1 MVIILGLSILAIG
14 LLYGGLRA
22 RGRQAGL
29 GSGGRERQS
38 HARSAL
44 EGIFQSPL
52 KRVDD
57 VRLAAVI
64 LMIQIVRTGSPVTAS
79 EKTRILEFME
89 NPLKISSISTMFER
103 AWPYTAARMP
113 FARIADDLVPLLCR
127 QLTRAERLDLVD
139 MLTQVAEAHS
149 PASDL
154 QGAAILRLKGRL
166 VGPVPEVEPASQ
178 DVMQTG

>member
-1 MVIILGLSILAIG
+1 MVIILGFLILAVG
-14 LLYGGLRA
+14 LVFWGLRA
-22 RGRQAGL
+22 RTPQSGV
-29 GSGGRERQS
+29 GSDGPELKR

-44 EGIFQSPL
+44 QDIFHSPL
-52 KRVDD
+52 RRVDD

-89 NPLKISSISTMFER
+89 NPLGIKAVSTVFER
-103 AWPYTAARMP
+103 AWPYTKARMP

-127 QLTRAERLDLVD
+127 HLTRAERLDLVD

-154 QGAAILRLKGRL
+154 QSAAIVRLKGRL
-166 VGPVPEVEPASQ
+166 VGREPDAETAPQEVLR
-178 DVMQTG
+178 TG